1 MKPLK
6 VLKPFKLK
14 FMASEAA
21 ARKGG
26 RQRCE
31 GTSKDLPE
39 DLAEMYKT
47 DPEENYG
54 QRKTRIQWIRR
65 YWVNNGSNTASSPR
79 SMLRNVPSRSH
90 GGASYT
96 RISCP
101 RPEMKPLLK
110 ASTHAWSEDHS
121 LLMRIRRHSSGV
133 VTTISSSA
141 TFILPNS
148 QRS

>member
-1 MKPLK
+1 MSVGESFGSHSLHSFAEFLKHHINSPEASSCWSSKRKPLKPLK

-65 YWVNNGSNTASSPR
+65 YWAEQWFKYRFVTQEYAEKC
-79 SMLRNVPSRSH
+79 
-90 GGASYT
+90 A
-96 RISCP
+96 IK
-101 RPEMKPLLK
+101 KP
-110 ASTHAWSEDHS
+110 
-121 LLMRIRRHSSGV
+121 
-133 VTTISSSA
+133 
-141 TFILPNS
+141 
-148 QRS
+148 